1 MAGLGQFFSSLL
13 AKFAKF
19 AEWFIS
25 VFKQIFLDAWNMA
38 TDVVCWLFEG
48 LLGIAVTALNSINAP
63 FDPQTYYSLIP
74 PETAQMMGAI
84 GVTQSLTIVVG
95 ALVVRFT
102 LQTIPFVRWG
112 S

>member
-1 MAGLGQFFSSLL
+1 MAALGQFFTSLL
-13 AKFAKF
+13 AKFSQLAS
-19 AEWFIS
+19 WFLA
-25 VFKQIFLDAWNMA
+25 VFKQIFVDAWNMA

-48 LLGIAVTALNSINAP
+48 LMGIAVAALNAIDVP

-84 GVTQSLTIVVG
+84 GVTQALTIVVG